1 MQTTQTHQE
10 MECPICYDEINAQ
23 TGIVTTSCGHS
34 YHFSCIS
41 HWYAKQEVG
50 SCPCCRKEAGEK
62 EKLPE
67 IQYEDEENSDD
78 EEEEEF
84 EEVEFTRAELHAFL
98 QARGG
103 SLSDALA
110 LAVCEVV
117 CGLTFTELNFLML
130 GNCGRALTQDE
141 WNELLQAQDE
151 DEEETDDDESQ
162 DEDLQHNGPLSLLAA
177 VSEEYSNGT
186 DFNQGAQQDAED
198 DRWISFNGQT
208 LSVTVS
214 DEFSHNNV
222 PIVWRYIPFSDDDM
236 RSMSRYMPEVFAR
249 LDAVVKIQS
258 SWRGYKVR
266 QRINRI

>member
-10 MECPICYDEINAQ
+10 MECPICYDDINAQ
-23 TGIVTTSCGHS
+23 TGVVTTSCGHS

-41 HWYAKQEVG
+41 HWYTKQEVA
-50 SCPCCRKEAGEK
+50 SCPCCRKEPGEK

-78 EEEEEF
+78 EEEEEEEF

-151 DEEETDDDESQ
+151 DEEESDEDEDEDNEGINHNGALSALASVSAGLLTEMNDRNEGADQDNSDESWV
-162 DEDLQHNGPLSLLAA
+162 SLGSGFQVHSFFSSEGLWLRRMTEYFENEAA
-177 VSEEYSNGT
+177 T
-186 DFNQGAQQDAED
+186 
-198 DRWISFNGQT
+198 
-208 LSVTVS
+208 
-214 DEFSHNNV
+214 
-222 PIVWRYIPFSDDDM
+222 
-236 RSMSRYMPEVFAR
+236 
-249 LDAVVKIQS
+249 KIQS
-258 SWRGYKVR
+258 YWRGFNVR
-266 QRINRI
+266 QRRLTS